1 MATTAGLSENSHQG
15 FEGIKAGLCLAEMEA
30 KPNVV
35 SGMAACLRP
44 NGTGSRCSGKERDAE
59 SGLDYFGARYF
70 SGAQGRFTSPDPL
83 SIVEEANSPEELAE
97 FLSNPQQW
105 NKYAYSLN
113 NPLKYVDPDG
123 KNALLIQLAQLIQ
136 RAANTPT
143 GQRVINFASTQ
154 GVRLYNAATAF
165 FNSPTG
171 QELTQ
176 TAIET
181 IGGVPLGVSIS
192 PRSVLAREVNAALE
206 AGTEG
211 ARLEGQVAR
220 TFFSDLVGLNKQF
233 FSSAGK
239 RIGEIDVELKNAIIE
254 VTTDQGGKAGQAG
267 KLVNDKVI
275 NPLGKTVIVYG
286 PNITKRA
293 GQAIEAAGAKVARTP
308 EELKKLLEGK

>member
-1 MATTAGLSENSHQG
+1 MPTIEQLSENSHQG
-15 FEGIKAGLCLAEMEA
+15 FEGIKAALCLAEIKA
-30 KPNVV
+30 NPNPA

-83 SIVEEANSPEELAE
+83 SILEEANSSEELGE
-97 FLSNPQQW
+97 YLSNPQLW

-123 KNALLIQLAQLIQ
+123 KNPVLIQLAQLIQ
-136 RAANTPT
+136 RAANTPA
-143 GQRVINFASTQ
+143 GQRAINFISNQ

-176 TAIET
+176 SAIET

-206 AGTEG
+206 TGTEG

-220 TFFSDLVGLNKQF
+220 TFFNDVVSFNKQVF
-233 FSSAGK
+233 SAGR
-239 RIGEIDVELKNAIIE
+239 RIGEIDVELKNAIVE

-267 KLVNDKVI
+267 KLVNDKVL
-275 NPLGKTVIVYG
+275 NPLGKVVIVYG

-293 GQAIEAAGAKVARTP
+293 GQAIEAAGARVARTP
-308 EELKKLLEGK
+308 EELKKLLEVR